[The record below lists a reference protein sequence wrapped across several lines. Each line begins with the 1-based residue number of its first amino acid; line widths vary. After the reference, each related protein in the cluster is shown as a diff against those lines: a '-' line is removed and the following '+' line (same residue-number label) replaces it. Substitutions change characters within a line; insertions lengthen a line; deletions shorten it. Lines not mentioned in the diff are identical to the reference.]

1 MYISSFNVILGNNEK
16 KVIIQNNTST
26 LSDNMSILTRYV
38 LDLGGNM
45 INNDTASFL
54 SKDAFVE
61 FINKVLEF

>member
-16 KVIIQNNTST
+16 KVIIQNNTSI

>member
-45 INNDTASFL
+45 INNNTASFL